1 AERWRSV
8 AAASAVVGR
17 RQASPPPCLP
27 RRRERFGGGSRARK
41 ARRFD
46 YAPAGVPLPFCLSG
60 MIRKKPA
67 LGHLIRGWIPVFRK
81 DHAQTKRWGMIEP
94 KAGPTTGLGVTRSCS
109 DGRFCEGRWHNSGAK
124 RVARRDL
131 CCAEAARFPSPL
143 WGGVR
148 GGGREAHHLR
158 RRPLVAS
165 RPPSLPSPTRGEGKA
180 KWKLC
185 LTLPRSRAKFL
196 PCARRGGARGG
207 PRPSARRRARSG
219 CGCPDFFRPWRR
231 GSPVRAACR
240 GGSPGDRKRPV
251 RDR

>member
-1 AERWRSV
+1 ME
-8 AAASAVVGR
+8 
-17 RQASPPPCLP
+17 
-27 RRRERFGGGSRARK
+27 RERFLSRGGRPPQREPRWSAGRRRAPEAGGSRKRIVLW
-41 ARRFD
+41 R
-46 YAPAGVPLPFCLSG
+46 APRP
-60 MIRKKPA
+60 
-67 LGHLIRGWIPVFRK
+67 
-81 DHAQTKRWGMIEP
+81 KRERV
-94 KAGPTTGLGVTRSCS
+94 VTSV
-109 DGRFCEGRWHNSGAK
+109 
-124 RVARRDL
+124 RVARPTTLAPPGAPLPSRSGSLVKSVGKTRAQSCRENDL
-131 CCAEAARFPSPL
+131 CCVDADEAVQFPSPL